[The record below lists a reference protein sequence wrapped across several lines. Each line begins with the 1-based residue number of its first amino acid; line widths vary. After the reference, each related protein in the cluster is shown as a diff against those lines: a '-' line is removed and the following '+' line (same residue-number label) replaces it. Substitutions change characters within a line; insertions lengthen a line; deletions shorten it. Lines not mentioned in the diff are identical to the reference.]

1 MRSAAFFTMLMA
13 FNLSASENLSDHE
26 QFCQQDTTVSCA
38 NYLQQKLSALPPFS
52 NGWYRVKGFQLD
64 YLFDQHQFQPLQ
76 TEAELL
82 LQQQSLPDM
91 LKVQV
96 YFYYAKALFVSGQSE
111 AAKRYSSKAIQML
124 QEVYS
129 AFGNPL
135 RIIELAN
142 LQYSLGEVD
151 QAEQLL
157 HQVQWKYQKSKDALF
172 LFELYSNKALV
183 SHQRDKLD
191 EAAEYRAEAL
201 KAALSLGHTNK
212 IIVAMGNLA
221 RTKQLLGQ
229 LSAAFELYEQSL
241 VYTSGPE
248 YQVQHAI
255 HLVRLTEICLQ
266 QQQPVHAL
274 TFYRL
279 IDPELLGTS
288 HKQLYQQFGS
298 ILLVTAT
305 DSF

>member
-1 MRSAAFFTMLMA
+1 MRSAYIFVMVLA

-26 QFCQQDTTVSCA
+26 QFCQQDTTTSCA
-38 NYLQQKLSALPPFS
+38 QYLEQQLSAFAPFS
-52 NGWYRVKGFQLD
+52 HGWYRVKGFQLD
-64 YLFDQHQFQPLQ
+64 YLFDQHQFLPLQ
-76 TEAELL
+76 AEAELL
-82 LQQQSLPDM
+82 LQQQTLPDM

-96 YFYYAKALFVSGQSE
+96 HFYYAKALFVTGQTE
-111 AAKRYSSKAIQML
+111 AAKQHAKHAVLML

-142 LQYSLGEVD
+142 LQYSLGELE

-157 HQVQWKYQKSKDALF
+157 NQAELNYQKSKDTLF
-172 LFELYSNKALV
+172 LFELYTNKALI

-191 EAAEYRAEAL
+191 DAAQYRTEAL
-201 KAALSLGHTNK
+201 NAAMTLGHTNK

-229 LSAAFELYEQSL
+229 LQAAYELYQQSL
-241 VYTSGPE
+241 AYTAHPE

-255 HLVRLTEICLQ
+255 HLVRLTEISLQ
-266 QQQPVHAL
+266 QQRPEQAL
-274 TFYRL
+274 TFYTG
-279 IDPELLGTS
+279 IDPALLSTY
-288 HKQLYQQFGS
+288 HKQLYQEFARA
-298 ILLVTAT
+298 LEAT
-305 DSF
+305 PKDN